1 MSVISILRASFGL
14 LDTAQRKKF
23 CYYGVLQLSTSI
35 LDLLGVFLFSVVVF
49 LGAKS
54 SNFVNDP
61 DEASSYSGV
70 FGYLDGAFG
79 SQEEIIKY
87 LIFFSIM
94 FFICK
99 NFISLFLLKFTIR
112 SAASIS
118 AVISTRLASSLFD
131 QQLSFI
137 QKRSK
142 QITAAAVTYSAAYA
156 VVDILISG
164 VILFSEIVLLFVLFA
179 MLFVFDPLVT
189 LLTIMYFA
197 SIFYFIQFKFLHKST
212 FFGEEKNLSDIKSIE
227 TVGEIYSLFRE
238 IRTRNK
244 MDFFLEYFND
254 QRVRSSKANSSS
266 VIAHQVPRYL
276 FETSLIFGAA
286 ILAFFQF
293 DRNDPQVAV
302 TTFALF
308 LVTGF
313 RFMPS
318 LLRIQSAVT
327 TIRVSGGSAKVTI
340 ELSEELNSV
349 AVVNSESDAA
359 SLRKISSDFVPSIE
373 VENISFKHPGMS
385 EFAVENVSFTLQP
398 GESLAIVGPSGSGKS
413 TLTDLLLGVNLP
425 ESGRISISGVN
436 PSLAMQVWPGS
447 IAYVPQVTSLI
458 NGSIKENVALGV
470 PTLEI
475 DEQRIWSVL
484 RICEL
489 DKVIRGNDLSLDAPV
504 GENGFRLSGG
514 ERQRLGIARALYT
527 SPKLLVMDEATSAM
541 DSQNEALISA
551 SMKNITQN
559 VTTIF
564 IAHRLS
570 TVKDADKVLY
580 LSEGRIS
587 GIANFQELRQI
598 IPNFDKQAGL
608 LGL

>member
-1 MSVISILRASFGL
+1 
-14 LDTAQRKKF
+14 
-23 CYYGVLQLSTSI
+23 
-35 LDLLGVFLFSVVVF
+35 
-49 LGAKS
+49 
-54 SNFVNDP
+54 
-61 DEASSYSGV
+61 
-70 FGYLDGAFG
+70 
-79 SQEEIIKY
+79 
-87 LIFFSIM
+87 
-94 FFICK
+94 
-99 NFISLFLLKFTIR
+99 
-112 SAASIS
+112 
-118 AVISTRLASSLFD
+118 
-131 QQLSFI
+131 
-137 QKRSK
+137 
-142 QITAAAVTYSAAYA
+142 
-156 VVDILISG
+156 
-164 VILFSEIVLLFVLFA
+164 
-179 MLFVFDPLVT
+179 
-189 LLTIMYFA
+189 
-197 SIFYFIQFKFLHKST
+197 
-212 FFGEEKNLSDIKSIE
+212 
-227 TVGEIYSLFRE
+227 
-238 IRTRNK
+238 
-244 MDFFLEYFND
+244 
-254 QRVRSSKANSSS
+254 
-266 VIAHQVPRYL
+266 
-276 FETSLIFGAA
+276 
-286 ILAFFQF
+286 
-293 DRNDPQVAV
+293 
-302 TTFALF
+302 
-308 LVTGF
+308 
-313 RFMPS
+313 MPS